1 MARTGMESTFA
12 AELRRLRVDEAR
24 ISAKKLAERAGIAR
38 SRIYGL
44 EAGDTPRPYTD
55 TVVKLARGLATD
67 NDGDVDELRAAEY
80 FGTLI
85 SAMGGGPQPTVS
97 LSEDAETRI
106 GPGPTKYRF
115 RVARWVAT
123 LESLPPDISERTAVA
138 IEAVISALGR
148 PPK

>member
-1 MARTGMESTFA
+1 MSDSTFA
-12 AELRRLRVDEAR
+12 AELRRLRVEVAR
-24 ISAKKLAERAGIAR
+24 LSAAKLASRAGIAR

-67 NDGDVDELRAAEY
+67 NEGDVDELLAAEY

-85 SAMGGGPQPTVS
+85 SAMGASQPPTVS
-97 LSEDAETRI
+97 LSQDAETRI

-123 LESLPPDISERTAVA
+123 LEALPEDIQERTAVA

>member
-1 MARTGMESTFA
+1 MESTFA
-12 AELRRLRVDEAR
+12 AELRRLRVDEAK
-24 ISAKKLAERAGIAR
+24 ITGGKLAERAGIAR

-85 SAMGGGPQPTVS
+85 SAMGAAQQPTVI

-123 LESLPPDISERTAVA
+123 LESMPDDISERTAVA
-138 IEAVISALGR
+138 IEAVISAAQR
-148 PPK
+148 PQK